1 MSDPLAGYIDRLR
14 VRGCHTVLLS
24 GSRARGDATETSDW
38 DLIGI
43 RRTGAQERD
52 ATFVDGAYL
61 DAWLLSEADVIGA
74 GESLVFVHGAK
85 VVVERDGWGTRLL
98 ASVAQIAAS
107 PPPPMSAAER
117 ELRVSWFKKTLGRA
131 GRGDI
136 EGDYRRVWLL
146 SDSLEGWFVLR
157 GIRYRGP
164 KNALIELAKRDP
176 DAHALAAAA
185 FALNSPLDAVAA
197 WIGCVVSGGDGR
209 GRVLDRVQGSSAN
222 S

>member
-1 MSDPLAGYIDRLR
+1 MTDEERLARFVERLR
-14 VRGCHTVLLS
+14 SRGAHTILLS
-24 GSRARGDATETSDW
+24 GSRARGDATATSDW

-52 ATFVDGAYL
+52 ATFLDGAYL

-85 VVVERDGWGTRLL
+85 VVIERDGWGTRLL
-98 ASVAQIAAS
+98 AAVAQIAMS
-107 PPPPMSAAER
+107 PPPPLSPAER
-117 ELRVSWFKKTLGRA
+117 ELRVSWFNKTLGRA

-164 KNALIELAKRDP
+164 KNSLLDLAKRDP
-176 DAHALAAAA
+176 EAHALAAAA
-185 FALNSPLDAVAA
+185 FAPNATLADVEA
-197 WIGCVVSGGDGR
+197 WIACVVDQS
-209 GRVLDRVQGSSAN
+209 GSSAN